1 MQFEQVRKEQVHV
14 GFAFVVFIKDDP
26 FRIHLAV
33 QKFLQKVTVRLE
45 QYSRSARFATVLTEL
60 VTDGFATR
68 LVVELCRVL
77 CEGECCNAS
86 RLQYDNAPAKVFA
99 QKPRNVQRLTA
110 TGGRFDEQ
118 VVRLVDGVYELLFF
132 FGNG

>member
-1 MQFEQVRKEQVHV
+1 
-14 GFAFVVFIKDDP
+14 VVFVEDDP
-26 FRIHLAV
+26 FRVHLAV

-45 QYSRSARFATVLTEL
+45 QYSRSAGFATVLAEL
-60 VTDGFATR
+60 VTDSFSAR
-68 LVVELCRVL
+68 LVVEFCGVL
-77 CEGECCNAS
+77 REGECCNAS
-86 RLQYDNAPAKVFA
+86 RLQYDNATIEVIA
-99 QKPRNVQRLTA
+99 QEPWDVQRLTA